1 MRNITKILFIVLS
14 LTGVLALYSFTIT
27 HMSNPEKEIAGIWAE
42 KKWEY
47 EKVYHPD
54 DKKELEKSGDY
65 EIHISP
71 DQAVLHMAEKW
82 YFQKNGELILLKG
95 STQTGA
101 KWKIKGRGNILEIE
115 YDNGLRERYNITE
128 LDTDKM
134 VLNFSPDIQIKGL
147 TRLTF
152 NRL

>member
-1 MRNITKILFIVLS
+1 MSNITKILFIVLS
-14 LTGVLALYSFTIT
+14 LTGVLSLYSFTIT
-27 HMSNPEKEIAGIWAE
+27 HMSNPEEEIAGLWAE

-47 EKVYHPD
+47 EKVYHPN

-65 EIHISP
+65 EIHTSH

-82 YFQKNGELILLKG
+82 CFLKNGELHLLKG
-95 STQTGA
+95 STQTEA

-115 YDNGLRERYNITE
+115 YPQGLCERYNITE
-128 LDTDKM
+128 LNTDQL
-134 VLNFSPDIQIKGL
+134 VLNFSSDIQIKGL